1 VTTAYICGHHNDLQG
16 PFVPESKPLDQSC
29 EDMLISNKK
38 LAILV
43 LACTRLLAN
52 AASSGSGREKSLGTF
67 EDPSVHARPK
77 FRYWIP
83 DASVNHSIVARDVQ
97 AAGEAG
103 AGGLECLGFY
113 LYGGPTANGGVPPPV
128 SWAKYGFGTDEW
140 SMSWCFSHLYF

>member
-1 VTTAYICGHHNDLQG
+1 
-16 PFVPESKPLDQSC
+16 
-29 EDMLISNKK
+29 MLMSNKK
-38 LAILV
+38 LAILC
-43 LACTRLLAN
+43 LACLQPLLAN
-52 AASSGSGREKSLGTF
+52 ASGDETGEKRMGTF
-67 EDPSVHARPK
+67 ENPSIHARPK

-113 LYGGPTANGGVPPPV
+113 LYGGPSTNGGTGVAAPV

-140 SMSWCFSHLYF
+140 SMS